1 MHPAFRAIFAGLI
14 LGAPFAAEAGAGQP
28 SCSLKVEAI
37 DDTTMTLRYRSPD
50 GIARTV
56 WVDGHPYTVAAGNSV
71 TTPLADTFD
80 WPTVGNTVSVAEV
93 LRICGD
99 PRPTTTTTSSTVPA
113 TTTTTSSVPTT
124 TTTSTAPPP
133 TTTTAVSPTTIT
145 APTTVVTATTP
156 APPSSIPPA
165 TSTSVEL
172 LPPVTT
178 PATPDTPTT
187 VGLPRLPETGV
198 NSRGVLA
205 IGGAVTFIGAVGAY
219 AARRIEN
226 D

>member
-1 MHPAFRAIFAGLI
+1 MHPAFRAIFAGLV

-50 GIARTV
+50 GIARAV

-99 PRPTTTTTSSTVPA
+99 PRPTTTT
-113 TTTTTSSVPTT
+113 SSVPAP
-124 TTTSTAPPP
+124 TTSTTAVPS

-187 VGLPRLPETGV
+187 VGRPTLPETGT
-198 NSRGVLA
+198 NARGVLA
-205 IGGAVTFIGAVGAY
+205 IGVAVTFIGAVGAY
-219 AARRIEN
+219 AARRVEN